1 MVELMKFT
9 NVVLHWD
16 VSFFRV
22 ANDWELEVVSSF
34 MDTIYVFPVR
44 GIGED
49 EMSWKLDRN
58 KGFMVSAYYC
68 LFVGSNDFSFPWK
81 SIWKQ
86 KIHS

>member
-22 ANDWELEVVSSF
+22 ANDWELEAVSSF

-49 EMSWKLDRN
+49 EMSWKPNRN
-58 KGFMVSAYYC
+58 KGFMVSAYCC
-68 LFVGSNDFSFPWK
+68 LLVGSNDFSFPWK
-81 SIWKQ
+81 SIWK
-86 KIHS
+86 

>member
-1 MVELMKFT
+1 MVSYLELFRIFQDKETSVVELMKFT

-34 MDTIYVFPVR
+34 MDTIYVFLVR

-49 EMSWKLDRN
+49 EMSWKPDRN
-58 KGFMVSAYYC
+58 KG
-68 LFVGSNDFSFPWK
+68 
-81 SIWKQ
+81 
-86 KIHS
+86 